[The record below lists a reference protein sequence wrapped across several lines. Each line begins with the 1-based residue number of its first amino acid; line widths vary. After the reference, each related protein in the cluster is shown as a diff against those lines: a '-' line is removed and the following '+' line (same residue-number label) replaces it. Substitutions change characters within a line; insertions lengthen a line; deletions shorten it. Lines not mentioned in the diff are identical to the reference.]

1 MRAASSQPPRHRELS
16 RKSARGWVRAVRC
29 WFILFACIS
38 QSFVFAQ
45 HNHALIADSHFI
57 AAAGG
62 SSHQSASTGL
72 EQAAVRCATDYGH
85 AGSSGHGSPSP
96 CQEDNCPC
104 CPLTDGTAAI
114 LPQEFA
120 HASDPPRHLR
130 TIALPVFL
138 GALTRPLTHDGQP
151 RAPPIQV

>member
-1 MRAASSQPPRHRELS
+1 VQSAQPPWHWEFS
-16 RKSARGWVRAVRC
+16 RKSARGWGRAVRC
-29 WFILFACIS
+29 WFILLACIA

-45 HNHALIADSHFI
+45 HKHASIAHSHVI
-57 AAAGG
+57 VAAG
-62 SSHQSASTGL
+62 SRHQFLSTGL
-72 EQAAVRCATDYGH
+72 EHAAVRCAKVYGH

-104 CPLTDGTAAI
+104 CPLADGAAAI

-120 HASDPPRHLR
+120 YASNPPRHLR
-130 TIALPVFL
+130 TIALPVYL
-138 GALTRPLTHDGQP
+138 GALTRPVTHNGQP